1 MAKSKS
7 DKKVESKGKTA
18 DKKAAEK
25 KAVKALLRAEKA
37 VQEAHN
43 AVADSRKE
51 LRKLAADLA
60 KQTKKLSEKHKKA
73 VAQLDA
79 EVRKAVAGA
88 AGASAKPS
96 VSPPKDSEP
105 HPFEPLETLIETPP
119 LPSPQ
124 PAAPTLIE
132 LRTQAKERNITG
144 YSRLNKAAL
153 IAALETSG

>member
-7 DKKVESKGKTA
+7 DKKVGPKGKTT

-37 VQEAHN
+37 VQEAHD
-43 AVADSRKE
+43 AVSDSRKE

-60 KQTKKLSEKHKKA
+60 KQTKKLSEKHAKA
-73 VAQLDA
+73 VAQRDA
-79 EVRKAVAGA
+79 EVKKAVAGA
-88 AGASAKPS
+88 AGASAKRTTT
-96 VSPPKDSEP
+96 PPTDSEP

-124 PAAPTLIE
+124 PAAPSLIE
-132 LRTQAKERNITG
+132 LRKKAKELNISG